1 MCFSTDLETMHLDM
15 ETTNEK
21 YKKKLA
27 LPKPAA
33 LEFLLL
39 NPTGYA
45 TDCEFRLLAMTVR
58 AGA

>member
-1 MCFSTDLETMHLDM
+1 MHLDM